1 MKGII
6 ENEKIMSTLNG
17 LGPVISSNVKKLLIN
32 CYMENYSEIM
42 IDLEVKDGSVE
53 ELLSFLEGENWS
65 NVHYNK

>member
-42 IDLEVKDGSVE
+42 INLEVKDGSVE
-53 ELLSFLEGENWS
+53 ELLNFLEGENW
-65 NVHYNK
+65 NNITNNK